1 MPAQPLAA
9 VLLAAGA
16 ASRFGSPK
24 QLAEIHGVPLVRRM
38 AQAILACNTELVVVT
53 GSHADEVAAALSGLR
68 VRLAH
73 NPFWQLGMGESIARG
88 FREFSRQHTPPD
100 ACLLCLVDQPL
111 VGTAQLQHLIRR
123 HQLQPRSIIVS
134 DHGEAVGPPCLF
146 PAEFYAELSQLSG
159 ATGARSVLQRHRD
172 VVIPVPLPEAALDI
186 DRPEDHVRALEAV
199 RLAQAS

>member
-38 AQAILACNTELVVVT
+38 AQAILACDTELLVVT

-73 NPFWQLGMGESIARG
+73 NPFWELGMGESIARG
-88 FREFSRQHTPPD
+88 FREFSRQLAPPD

-111 VGTAQLQHLIRR
+111 VGTAQLQRLIDR
-123 HQLQPRSIIVS
+123 HRAEPRSIIVS
-134 DHGEAVGPPCLF
+134 DHGETVGPPCLF
-146 PAEFYAELSQLSG
+146 PAEYYTELSQLSG
-159 ATGARSVLQRHRD
+159 ATGARSLLQQHREA
-172 VVIPVPLPEAALDI
+172 VRTVSLPEAALDI
-186 DRPEDHVRALEAV
+186 DRPEDHVRALEAM

>member
-9 VLLAAGA
+9 VLLAAGS

-38 AQAILACNTELVVVT
+38 AQSILACRTELVVVT

-88 FREFSRQHTPPD
+88 FREFSRQLAPPD

-111 VGTAQLQHLIRR
+111 VGTAQLQRLIEEHQVRPRR
-123 HQLQPRSIIVS
+123 IIVS

-172 VVIPVPLPEAALDI
+172 AVVTVQVPEAALDI
-186 DRPEDHVRALEAV
+186 DHPEDHVRALEAV